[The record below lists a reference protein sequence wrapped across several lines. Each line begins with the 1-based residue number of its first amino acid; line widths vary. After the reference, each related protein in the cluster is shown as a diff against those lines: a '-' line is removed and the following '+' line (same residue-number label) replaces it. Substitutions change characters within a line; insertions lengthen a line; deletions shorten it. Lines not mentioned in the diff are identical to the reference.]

1 MLVDPERLRAGLEK
15 MIEEQRAALRG
26 DPDKE
31 ARAWA
36 AELEQIDLK
45 RSGFKDMAAEGLIT
59 FDELRSKLAALGEAR
74 KTAERELEVLGSR
87 RQEIEALEQ
96 DANALLGSYAGQLPE
111 GLDAL
116 DPEERYNVYKM
127 LRLKV
132 RAYPDMSLEVPG
144 AFAKGLNVCSLE
156 TNPYVVL

>member
-1 MLVDPERLRAGLEK
+1 
-15 MIEEQRAALRG
+15 
-26 DPDKE
+26 
-31 ARAWA
+31 
-36 AELEQIDLK
+36 
-45 RSGFKDMAAEGLIT
+45 MAAEGLIT
-59 FDELRSKLAALGEAR
+59 FEELRSKLAMLGEAR

-111 GLDAL
+111 DLDAL
-116 DPEERYNVYKM
+116 DPKERYNVYKM

-132 RAYPDMSLEVPG
+132 RAYPDLSLEVSG
-144 AFAKGLNVCSLE
+144 AFAKGLHVCSLE